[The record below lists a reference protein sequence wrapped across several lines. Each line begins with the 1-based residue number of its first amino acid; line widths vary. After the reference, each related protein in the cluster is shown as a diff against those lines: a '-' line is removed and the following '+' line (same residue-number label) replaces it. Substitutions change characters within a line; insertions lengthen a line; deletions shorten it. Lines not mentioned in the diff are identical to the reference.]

1 MGKESGDVSPAW
13 FGRRRNGWNFRP
25 ASWQGWAVTALYG
38 LLVYAAARAFR
49 VHHVALF
56 VIALLVLT
64 VVFGII
70 AVATSRRR

>member
-13 FGRRRNGWNFRP
+13 FSRRRNGWNFRP

-49 VHHVALF
+49 AQHAVLF

-64 VVFGII
+64 VVLGVV

>member
-1 MGKESGDVSPAW
+1 M
-13 FGRRRNGWNFRP
+13 
-25 ASWQGWAVTALYG
+25 TALYG

-56 VIALLVLT
+56 VIAMLVLT
-64 VVFGII
+64 VAFGAV

>member
-1 MGKESGDVSPAW
+1 VSPAW

-49 VHHVALF
+49 VHHAVLF
-56 VIALLVLT
+56 IAALLVLT
-64 VVFGII
+64 VAFGII

>member
-1 MGKESGDVSPAW
+1 
-13 FGRRRNGWNFRP
+13 
-25 ASWQGWAVTALYG
+25 VTALYG

-56 VIALLVLT
+56 VIAMLVLT
-64 VVFGII
+64 VAFGAV